1 MDIALYFS
9 SLPSKISSHSDA
21 LSRVTLVAGNHT
33 ESQHHYRKEFIA
45 YIASIILLA
54 YLSI

>member
-33 ESQHHYRKEFIA
+33 ESQHHYIKEYNKA
-45 YIASIILLA
+45 Q
-54 YLSI
+54 